1 MEQYFKFI
9 NIDKEEQVT
18 AWDFGG
24 GAKAWEWQHDDT
36 RNIILF
42 LTNYATGSWAKNH
55 IALIGDCDSSKLW
68 EQTEDHYKKAKFS
81 KFKEFN
87 KNHIVNKDKLIFVNH
102 TLKEYIVGT
111 YNQLGICAIWLL
123 AQSDDWGGGDF
134 EYMDYA
140 GYWAYSSIETI
151 FGKEKF
157 NGYKDISS
165 EVFKE
170 AFAEYK
176 RD

>member
-1 MEQYFKFI
+1 MGQYFKFV
-9 NIDKEEQVT
+9 NIDKDEQVT
-18 AWDFGG
+18 AWDLGG
-24 GAKAWEWQHDDT
+24 LAKVSEWQHSDI

-42 LTNYATGSWAKNH
+42 LTDSATGSWAKNH
-55 IALIGDCDSSKLW
+55 IALIGDYDSSKLW
-68 EQTEDHYKKAKFS
+68 EKTDEYKKAKFS
-81 KFKEFN
+81 KFKAFN
-87 KNHIVNKDKLIFVNH
+87 QNHVGNKDKLIFVNH

-123 AQSDDWGGGDF
+123 AQSDGGGGGDF
-134 EYMDYA
+134 EYMDDA
-140 GYWAYSSIETI
+140 GDWAYSSIETI

-157 NGYKDISS
+157 NGYEDISS

-170 AFAEYK
+170 AFYEYK